1 MKSTPALSF
10 ASGCFVGTVFF
21 MSLWTIVNIRNTA
34 KLHDRMLLHD
44 QMLKREVQ
52 QPEAKSDPLRNFN
65 ASEVDE
71 WLQYCEDTPENR
83 KKWAEA
89 GTPMK
94 FEKKNAP
101 TVSE

>member
-34 KLHDRMLLHD
+34 TLHDRIRKL
-44 QMLKREVQ
+44 EVQ
-52 QPEAKSDPLRNFN
+52 QPEAKSDPLHNFK

-94 FEKKNAP
+94 FEKK
-101 TVSE
+101 